1 MRISQDNDSWAAG
14 GVIRRDFRHDN
25 STPEVAPNKSLKKS
39 KNSPRKVARN
49 KKKDIEKQ
57 KHIADGLKGH
67 LWVWEQEIVVHAE
80 WCHSTSYWGHG
91 INWQTGDSCGF
102 EKIYWKS
109 PSIVRNAFLRGECIA
124 IHRSICASCGKVDRI
139 RYTLANDKNDWG
151 Y

>member
-57 KHIADGLKGH
+57 KHIADGIKGH
-67 LWVWEQEIVVHAE
+67 LWVWERKSLSMLNGVMQLRIGIIESIGKRGIVVDMKR
-80 WCHSTSYWGHG
+80 STG
-91 INWQTGDSCGF
+91 NLPAMF
-102 EKIYWKS
+102 VKL
-109 PSIVRNAFLRGECIA
+109 F
-124 IHRSICASCGKVDRI
+124 
-139 RYTLANDKNDWG
+139 
-151 Y
+151 